1 LLGLP
6 AWVSK
11 RVDVEMSRPVVE
23 LEPWE
28 YEWVAHVGAR
38 RYIENWGKLDAA
50 HYDRSRMED
59 DRTAQVAAAACELA
73 VAKWTNSYWSGHV
86 WKAVDHERRKNLPDV
101 GKNIE
106 VRRLRTRET
115 AALRKSQ
122 LAKNLVL
129 FVAKPVM
136 PEIRAVEIYG
146 WIMYDKGWTLAEPAD
161 YDPEN
166 TRLLQP
172 HHLRLDR

>member
-1 LLGLP
+1 
-6 AWVSK
+6 
-11 RVDVEMSRPVVE
+11 
-23 LEPWE
+23 
-28 YEWVAHVGAR
+28 
-38 RYIENWGKLDAA
+38 
-50 HYDRSRMED
+50 
-59 DRTAQVAAAACELA
+59 
-73 VAKWTNSYWSGHV
+73 V

>member
-1 LLGLP
+1 
-6 AWVSK
+6 
-11 RVDVEMSRPVVE
+11 MSRPIVE

-28 YEWVAHVGAR
+28 YEWAAHVGSR
-38 RYIENWGKLDAA
+38 RFIENWSRGDAA

-59 DRTAQVAAAACELA
+59 NRTAQVAAAACELA
-73 VAKWTNSYWSGHV
+73 VAKWTNNYWSGHV
-86 WKAVDHERRKNLPDV
+86 WKVGDHAQQKDLPDV
-101 GKNIE
+101 GRNIE

-115 AALRKSQ
+115 AALRRHQ
-122 LAKNLVL
+122 LGKGLVL

-136 PEIRAVEIYG
+136 PEIRWIEIYG
-146 WIMYDKGWTLAEPAD
+146 WIMYDKGWTLADPSD

-172 HHLRLDR
+172 HHLKLNR

>member
-1 LLGLP
+1 
-6 AWVSK
+6 
-11 RVDVEMSRPVVE
+11 MNRPVVE

-38 RYIENWGKLDAA
+38 RFIENWSKSDAV

-86 WKAVDHERRKNLPDV
+86 WKAGDHQRLKDTPDV
-101 GKNIE
+101 GFNIE

-115 AALRKSQ
+115 AALRRHQ
-122 LAKNLVL
+122 LDKNLVL
-129 FVAKPVM
+129 FVAKPLM

-146 WIMYDKGWTLAEPAD
+146 WIKYDKGWTLAEPSD

>member
-1 LLGLP
+1 M
-6 AWVSK
+6 
-11 RVDVEMSRPVVE
+11 DVVRPIVE

-28 YEWVAHVGAR
+28 YEWVSHVGAR
-38 RYIENWGKLDAA
+38 RYIENWSKVDAT
-50 HYDRSRMED
+50 HYDRKRMED

-86 WKAVDHERRKNLPDV
+86 WPAGDHERRKNIPDV
-101 GKNIE
+101 GTNIE

-115 AALRKSQ
+115 AALRRKQ
-122 LAKNLVL
+122 LGKNLVL
-129 FVAKPVM
+129 FVAKPLM

-146 WIMYDKGWTLAEPAD
+146 WIMYDKGWTLADPAD
-161 YDPEN
+161 YDPEG